1 MEVGREGLREGG
13 ERKRER
19 KRERERERERERRL
33 YVFSFYLGRK
43 IKVR

>member
-19 KRERERERERERRL
+19 KREKERERRL